1 MIPRRI
7 VLLHGFTQAG
17 AIWVPVMESTST
29 RAPIDAPDLPGH
41 GSSGDVV
48 ADLGTTAER
57 LVAEFSNAAYVGYSM
72 GGRVALHL
80 ALAHPESVSHLV
92 LCSATA
98 GIDDQA
104 ERAARRADDARLADH
119 IRTIGVDAFITEWTS
134 QPMFS
139 SLARTSDD
147 DEIRR
152 TNTAEGLATS
162 LETMGTGQQDPLW
175 SRLHELEMPVL
186 IVTGTLDTKFTALGK
201 RMTELIGPNAKHV
214 EFPGA
219 GHAVPFERPSEF
231 GSLLSVFLR

>member
-1 MIPRRI
+1 
-7 VLLHGFTQAG
+7 
-17 AIWVPVMESTST
+17 MESTST

-41 GSSGDVV
+41 GGAGNVI
-48 ADLGTTAER
+48 ADLNTTAES
-57 LVAEFSNAAYVGYSM
+57 LVTEFSNAAYVGYSM

-98 GIDDQA
+98 GIDNES
-104 ERAARRADDARLADH
+104 EREARCADDARLADH
-119 IRTIGVDAFITEWTS
+119 IRAIGVDAFITEWTS

-139 SLARTSDD
+139 SLPRTSDD

-152 TNTAEGLATS
+152 ANTAEGLATS
-162 LETMGTGQQDPLW
+162 LETMGTGRQDPLW
-175 SRLHELEMPVL
+175 NRLHELEMPVL
-186 IVTGTLDTKFTALGK
+186 VVTGTLDTKFTALGK
-201 RMTELIGPNAKHV
+201 QMTELIGSNAKLV